1 MSQAQFDNMITKI
14 MNEPAL
20 GFYQDLHGRQGMTSS
35 CLDRMLL
42 YPLQTLAFG
51 VPYSAFVDYFQIS
64 LQFGMKLY
72 GEFDT
77 SIKALYMCEF
87 LRVPNN
93 FDLCNIEKLHYNMY
107 MTWTGC
113 WDHWI
118 VLIKNVRIAQ
128 KHRQVHI
135 RVKKTLLTCSQGNC
149 RLSHVFWNLLYG
161 YAETLNDITM
171 FYLFPF

>member
-72 GEFDT
+72 CEFDT

-93 FDLCNIEKLHYNMY
+93 FDLCNIEKLHYN
-107 MTWTGC
+107 
-113 WDHWI
+113 
-118 VLIKNVRIAQ
+118 
-128 KHRQVHI
+128 VHDMN
-135 RVKKTLLTCSQGNC
+135 RMLESLDCS
-149 RLSHVFWNLLYG
+149 H
-161 YAETLNDITM
+161 
-171 FYLFPF
+171 